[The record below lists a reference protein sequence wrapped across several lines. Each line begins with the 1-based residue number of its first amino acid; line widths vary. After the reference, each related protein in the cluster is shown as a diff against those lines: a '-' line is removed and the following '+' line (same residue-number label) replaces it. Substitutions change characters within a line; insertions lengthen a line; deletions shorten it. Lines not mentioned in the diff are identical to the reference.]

1 MPVLPSTQPVAHE
14 APGWPTSLRN
24 WVQACRA
31 ALDRCPPNRATVAA
45 VLDTQIA
52 SMPQSLSAH
61 EKEVA
66 RNVLHDTC
74 RRIVD
79 LALSD
84 PTANVAPGL
93 AAPGRVLGSVAD
105 ERVGRAMAA
114 IDERF
119 TDPALRLRDLARE
132 LAISD
137 CRLTQLLKNATGR
150 SFGAHV
156 HSRRVA
162 HARVLLAGSTL
173 SVKEV
178 AARVG
183 YSTTTQLDRH
193 FKKVVGRL
201 PSECRITAWRS
212 HSLVTTADGNCEP
225 TPRVQVS
232 LTQQQN

>member
-1 MPVLPSTQPVAHE
+1 MPALPSTQPVAHDQPD
-14 APGWPTSLRN
+14 APTPLRR
-24 WVQACRA
+24 WIQACRA
-31 ALDRCPPNRATVAA
+31 ALDRCPPNAMTVAA
-45 VLDTQIA
+45 VLDGQIA
-52 SMPQSLSAH
+52 SMPPSLSAR

-79 LALSD
+79 LVLGD
-84 PTANVAPGL
+84 PTAIAAPDL
-93 AAPGRVLGSVAD
+93 AAGPVLGTVAD
-105 ERVGRAMAA
+105 ARVVRAMTA

-119 TDPALRLRDLARE
+119 ADPGLRLRDLARE
-132 LAISD
+132 LAVSD
-137 CRLTQLLKNATGR
+137 CRLTQLLKDATGR

-156 HSRRVA
+156 HARRVA
-162 HARVLLAGSTL
+162 HARVLLGDSTL

-201 PSECRITAWRS
+201 PSECRVTACRS
-212 HSLVTTADGNCEP
+212 HSLVASADGKCEP
-225 TPRVQVS
+225 APQAQVS